1 MTGIVDFAINRSRMI
16 LAIFL
21 CALVAGMISF
31 ITLPREA
38 DPDIPFPFVI
48 VTVPLAGIS
57 PEDAERLIVRPTET
71 ELRALDNIEELDSVG
86 ALGAG
91 FLVAE
96 FDVPFDSEQSVLDV
110 REAVDMARRE
120 YPEDAREPII
130 QEFNSALAPTIA
142 VQVYGEAPERT
153 LYRIARDLQDEL
165 EALPQILEVNIQG
178 IREELLEIV
187 VDPALLETYG
197 VTYGQLFQAVQS
209 NNQLIAAGALDS
221 GEARFQVKVP
231 GLFESADD
239 ALNLPLASSGDAVV
253 TLADVANVRRTFKD
267 ADSFSRYNGETAF
280 TLQVVRRSGENI
292 MDTSAAVRATTAE
305 MAETWPATVR
315 HDFSLDLSTYV
326 RDSLQSLTSSIML
339 AILLV
344 LILVIAALGVRSA
357 LLVGLA
363 IPSSFLFS
371 FLLLDVYGL
380 TINMMVMFAM
390 VLAVGLL
397 VDGAIVVVEYADRK
411 LAEGDT
417 RREAYLTAG
426 KRMFWPIVSS
436 TATTLAAFLPFLFWD
451 SIPGQYMAYLPLT
464 LIFVLSAALVMALIF
479 LPTLGSV
486 LGRKGGVVDETS
498 AVAHL
503 NAQEG
508 GDPRQL
514 PGFTGWYA
522 KLIAALVQRPLA
534 VSGAAVAVVIVVL
547 FSFIAQ
553 ANSMF
558 GLEPKRSEFFLD
570 SEPEQLYVF
579 VRARGNLS
587 PTEQYELS
595 LEAERRIAGI
605 EGIKGYYTV
614 AGQSPGQSPFDGTRS
629 PPADS
634 VARIFIEFY
643 PYGERPNGRLIE
655 RQIRE
660 ALVGIPGV
668 IIEVRPFE
676 QGPPVGKDVQVQ
688 LRSDDMTALVEATR
702 LVRGYI
708 DQVEGLTDI
717 EDTLPLPGVEWR
729 LQVDR
734 EEAGRFGA
742 DVSQVGAAVQLVTAG
757 SLVGRYRPDDA
768 DEEVDIRVRFPES
781 DRDISRLDDLR
792 VNTPNGAVPISN
804 FVTREARPR
813 VDTINRRDGKRYFMV
828 RANAEEG
835 FAGNV
840 LLIEVQAWVESQIA
854 SGTIPAQVEVSYL
867 GADEENAEAGQFFIG
882 AMLASLFMM
891 GVILLW
897 QFNNFWHVI
906 LTLQAVILSV
916 VGVLLGVILTFPYIS
931 VLFLGTGIVTLAGIV
946 VNNNIVLIDTFHRLR
961 GLGMSVD
968 EAVVR
973 TASQRLRPVMLTTI
987 TTIFGLLPMVF
998 QINAN
1003 FASAQLSIGGPASE
1017 WWVQLSS
1024 AVVWGLGF
1032 STLLTLLL
1040 TPVLLGAPSRM
1051 GDWRRKVIGQ
1061 VLGRPASQ
1069 PNPQPEPAE

>member
-292 MDTSAAVRATTAE
+292 MDTSTAVRATTAE
-305 MAETWPATVR
+305 LAETWPATVR

-417 RREAYLTAG
+417 RREAYLAAG

-486 LGRKGGVVDETS
+486 LGRKGGVVDENS

-534 VSGAAVAVVIVVL
+534 VSGTALTIVVVVL

-688 LRSDDMTALVEATR
+688 LRSDDMTALVAATR

-840 LLIEVQAWVESQIA
+840 LLTEVQAWVESQVA
-854 SGTIPAQVEVSYL
+854 SGAIPAQVEVSYL
-867 GADEENAEAGQFFIG
+867 GADEENAEAGQFFAG

-1051 GDWRRKVIGQ
+1051 GDWRRKMIGR
-1061 VLGRPASQ
+1061 VFGRSNA
-1069 PNPQPEPAE
+1069 QPEPAE